1 METDSSFA
9 GALKG
14 LGLIPRTPLP
24 SLSPQPEAVDDEDR
38 VNRGSVKE
46 MTREELEAEVLRL
59 RKSQTKVKVEKVA
72 VKRERSE
79 SESAGPSTL
88 ALKKTKKPKVLVPRW

>member
-24 SLSPQPEAVDDEDR
+24 SLSPQPEAVHHEDR
-38 VNRGSVKE
+38 ANWRSVQE
-46 MTREELEAEVLRL
+46 MTREELEAEVLRW
-59 RKSQTKVKVEKVA
+59 RNSQTKVKVEKVA

-79 SESAGPSTL
+79 SESAEPSTL
-88 ALKKTKKPKVLVPRW
+88 ALKKTKVTDFSG